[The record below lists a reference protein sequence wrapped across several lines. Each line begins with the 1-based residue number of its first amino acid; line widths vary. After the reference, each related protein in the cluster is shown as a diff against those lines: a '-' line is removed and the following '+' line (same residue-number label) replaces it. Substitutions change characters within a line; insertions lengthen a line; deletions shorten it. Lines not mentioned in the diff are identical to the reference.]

1 VSPAPLRT
9 DLSLVGMIGTPGS
22 SGSSS
27 AATPPSAN
35 LDADHDEDVPLRYRH
50 LTDIL
55 GTESPPGQATRVLQE
70 ELMLVRGEEP
80 TTYSQAESDEPW

>member
-1 VSPAPLRT
+1 
-9 DLSLVGMIGTPGS
+9 MIGTPGS
-22 SGSSS
+22 S
-27 AATPPSAN
+27 AAMPPSAN

-55 GTESPPGQATRVLQE
+55 GTESPPGQAARVLQE

-80 TTYSQAESDEPW
+80 TTYSQAESDEAW